1 MPLRPVIAICGTTGV
16 GKSKLAIELALKLSE
31 KSDYHGWKGSIVV
44 NADAM
49 QAYKGFNTIT
59 NKIPLG
65 ERAGVDHA
73 LMDFK
78 EPTEQYVVGQWIH
91 DATRVVSS
99 SLSWPSGSRL
109 TVYGSDQRRT
119 RLKQNPHCRRWNR
132 ILDPASRFSRPPCGR
147 TGASLSPGLDVISR

>member
-1 MPLRPVIAICGTTGV
+1 MAFRPVIAICGTTGV

-31 KSDYHGWKGSIVV
+31 KSDHHGWKGGVVV

-49 QAYKGFNTIT
+49 QTYKGFNTIT

-65 ERAGVDHA
+65 ERAGVDHV

-91 DATRVVSS
+91 DATRAVSS
-99 SLSWPSGSRL
+99 SLSCYSW
-109 TVYGSDQRRT
+109 
-119 RLKQNPHCRRWNR
+119 
-132 ILDPASRFSRPPCGR
+132 
-147 TGASLSPGLDVISR
+147 VIVLV